1 MDYSTYLQTDGKEA
15 AMDFVL
21 TTMPRYLASRHR
33 VHKMFFRKCENDI
46 GQYETCIDNNKW

>member
-21 TTMPRYLASRHR
+21 TNMPRYLASRHR
-33 VHKMFFRKCENDI
+33 VHKMFFGKCESDI
-46 GQYETCIDNNKW
+46 GQYETCIDNYKW

>member
-33 VHKMFFRKCENDI
+33 VHKMFFGKCESDI
-46 GQYETCIDNNKW
+46 GQYETCIDNDKW